1 MVSSGM
7 SGVVIQ
13 YVLVAL
19 QGFFWL
25 ALGVGALVAAF
36 AVNRFVSLKEAAFAR
51 KLAAHEAHH
60 GVVPGS
66 AHGHAHAMHRK
77 HHGHGGHG
85 HGGCGCGGHGVG
97 ESEESEEGNPAV
109 ELTPFID

>member
-36 AVNRFVSLKEAAFAR
+36 AFNRLVTLKETCRAG
-51 KLAAHEAHH
+51 KLGGHAGHGGPGHH
-60 GVVPGS
+60 GGHH
-66 AHGHAHAMHRK
+66 AHTHHGH
-77 HHGHGGHG
+77 GVHGGHG
-85 HGGCGCGGHGVG
+85 HGGCGCGGHGED
-97 ESEESEEGNPAV
+97 ESEESDEGNPAV